1 MNTAS
6 TQNIVG
12 QSPLGELDVWRLF
25 EEFQEEAG
33 LSQQSREQ
41 IIATFRRVI
50 RAGLASIREAERTVP
65 FTQAVQASLEAR
77 KHRRPSTL
85 ADLRSFTGRMVRY
98 GKWKNT
104 PLRAI
109 SARQC
114 REMLGNVFGHSPH
127 VFRKAQAILHS
138 IFAYGRRQGWCDAN
152 PADAVER
159 PPLHEQRI
167 EILTPPQIKS
177 LLRACEAPEFI
188 TMAPSVKLM
197 LWCGIRPGEVQRLRW
212 KDIDTREGVVYIDP
226 SHSKTGGARAV
237 PLRGAAKM
245 LHKYP
250 PESIKAEGS
259 IAPQNWARLWRRV
272 RQRAGFRT
280 WQQDALRHTFA
291 SLHLKCFH
299 NPPQLQEEM
308 GHRDSRLLRTRY
320 LNMRNLST
328 SAAQRFFRER
338 KSLIPA
344 EVQNAMAPLAG

>member
-1 MNTAS
+1 MKH
-6 TQNIVG
+6 
-12 QSPLGELDVWRLF
+12 QSEQERIGPSALCELDVWRLF

-33 LSQQSREQ
+33 LTQKPRQEV
-41 IIATFRRVI
+41 IATFRRVI
-50 RAGLASIREAERTVP
+50 RAGIASVRESERTVP
-65 FTQAVQASLEAR
+65 FEQAVQASLEAR

-85 ADLRSFTGRMVRY
+85 ADLRSFTGRMIRY
-98 GKWKNT
+98 GKWRNA

-109 SARQC
+109 SAQQC
-114 REMLGNVFGHSPH
+114 REMLNKIFGHSPH

-152 PADAVER
+152 PAEAVER
-159 PPLHEQRI
+159 PPLTEQRI

-177 LLRACEAPEFI
+177 LLRACDAPEFS

-212 KDIDTREGVVYIDP
+212 KDIDPQEGVVYIDP
-226 SHSKTGGARAV
+226 RHSKTGGARAV
-237 PLRGAAKM
+237 PLRGAAKV
-245 LHKYP
+245 L
-250 PESIKAEGS
+250 SQTSAEEEAS

-272 RQRAGFRT
+272 RLRAGFRS

-328 SAAQRFFRER
+328 STAQRFFRGHTKRREQEPEL
-338 KSLIPA
+338 SLA
-344 EVQNAMAPLAG
+344 H

>member
-1 MNTAS
+1 MNTAP
-6 TQNIVG
+6 TQQQNG
-12 QSPLGELDVWRLF
+12 QSALQALDVWRLF

-33 LSQQSREQ
+33 LTQQPRREV
-41 IIATFRRVI
+41 IAAFRRVM
-50 RAGLASIREAERTVP
+50 RAGIASIRESERTVS
-65 FTQAVQASLEAR
+65 FAHAVQASLEAR

-85 ADLRSFTGRMVRY
+85 ADLRSYTGRMVRY
-98 GKWKNT
+98 ENWGES

-109 SARQC
+109 TAHQC
-114 REMLGNVFGHSPH
+114 RDMLAKLFGHSPH

-177 LLRACEAPEFI
+177 LLRACDAPEFT

-212 KDIDTREGVVYIDP
+212 KDIDPREGVVYIDP

-237 PLRGAAKM
+237 PLRGAAKV
-245 LHKYP
+245 LSLIL
-250 PESIKAEGS
+250 EQEDGR
-259 IAPQNWARLWRRV
+259 IAPTNWARLWRRV
-272 RQRAGFRT
+272 RLRAGLRT

-328 SAAQRFFRER
+328 SAAQRFFRGHGKQR
-338 KSLIPA
+338 
-344 EVQNAMAPLAG
+344 NRTCLAH

>member
-1 MNTAS
+1 MNTA
-6 TQNIVG
+6 TTPKQVG
-12 QSPLGELDVWRLF
+12 QSALCEWDIRRLF

-33 LSQQSREQ
+33 LNQQTRQEV
-41 IIATFRRVI
+41 IATFRRVM
-50 RAGLASIREAERTVP
+50 RAGIARIREAEHTVS
-65 FTQAVQASLEAR
+65 FAEAVQASLESR

-85 ADLRSFTGRMVRY
+85 ADLRSYTGRMVRHE
-98 GKWKNT
+98 KWGET

-109 SARQC
+109 NAQQC
-114 REMLGNVFGHSPH
+114 RDMLASSFGHSPH

-159 PPLHEQRI
+159 PPLQEQRI

-177 LLRACEAPEFI
+177 LLRACDAPEFTTI
-188 TMAPSVKLM
+188 APSVKLM
-197 LWCGIRPGEVQRLRW
+197 LWCGIRPGEVQRLCW
-212 KDIDTREGVVYIDP
+212 TDIDAHEGVVYVDP
-226 SHSKTGGARAV
+226 NHSKTGGARAV

-245 LHKYP
+245 LSHAPQK
-250 PESIKAEGS
+250 EDGS
-259 IAPQNWARLWRRV
+259 IAPTNWARLWRRV
-272 RQRAGFRT
+272 RLRAGFRT

-328 SAAQRFFRER
+328 SAAQRFFRGHR
-338 KSLIPA
+338 RTKQQQQPSLA
-344 EVQNAMAPLAG
+344 H

>member
-1 MNTAS
+1 MNTTAS
-6 TQNIVG
+6 QKPVG
-12 QSPLGELDVWRLF
+12 PSGLSGWDLRRLF

-33 LSQQSREQ
+33 LTQLTKNEL
-41 IIATFRRVI
+41 IVAFRRI
-50 RAGLASIREAERTVP
+50 LRAGVASIRESERTVS
-65 FTQAVQASLEAR
+65 FAQAVQASLEAR

-85 ADLRSFTGRMVRY
+85 ADLRSYTGRMVRHEHW
-98 GKWKNT
+98 GDM
-104 PLRAI
+104 PLRSITAH
-109 SARQC
+109 QC
-114 REMLGNVFGHSPH
+114 RDLLGKLFGHSPH

-159 PPLHEQRI
+159 PPLCEQRI

-177 LLRACEAPEFI
+177 LLRACDAPEFTPI
-188 TMAPSVKLM
+188 APSVKLM

-212 KDIDTREGVVYIDP
+212 KDIDPQEGVVYIDP
-226 SHSKTGGARAV
+226 RHSKTGGARAV

-245 LHKYP
+245 LSQVTEK
-250 PESIKAEGS
+250 EDSR
-259 IAPQNWARLWRRV
+259 IAPTNWARLWRRV
-272 RQRAGFRT
+272 RLRAGLRT

-291 SLHLKCFH
+291 SLHLKYFH

-328 SAAQRFFRER
+328 TTAQRFFRQQT
-338 KSLIPA
+338 KHGPCPSFA
-344 EVQNAMAPLAG
+344 H

>member
-1 MNTAS
+1 MNTAPTLKSDGRS
-6 TQNIVG
+6 T
-12 QSPLGELDVWRLF
+12 LDEWDLRRLF
-25 EEFQEEAG
+25 EEFLEEAE
-33 LSQQSREQ
+33 LTQQTRQEVITS
-41 IIATFRRVI
+41 FRRVM
-50 RAGLASIREAERTVP
+50 RAGIASIREAERTVP
-65 FTQAVQASLEAR
+65 FAQAVQASLEAR
-77 KHRRPSTL
+77 RHRRPSTL
-85 ADLRSFTGRMVRY
+85 ADLRSYTGRMVRY
-98 GKWKNT
+98 EKWGET

-109 SARQC
+109 TARQC
-114 REMLGNVFGHSPH
+114 RDMLAKTFGHSPH

-138 IFAYGRRQGWCDAN
+138 IFAYGRRHGWCDAN

-177 LLRACEAPEFI
+177 LLRACDAPEFT

-212 KDIDTREGVVYIDP
+212 KDIDPHEGVVYIDP

-237 PLRGAAKM
+237 PLRGAAKI
-245 LHKYP
+245 LSQL
-250 PESIKAEGS
+250 PEQEEGS
-259 IAPQNWARLWRRV
+259 IAPTNWARLWRRV
-272 RQRAGFRT
+272 RLRAGFRT

-320 LNMRNLST
+320 LNMRNLSA
-328 SAAQRFFRER
+328 SAAQRFFRGHGKQKR
-338 KSLIPA
+338 KPC
-344 EVQNAMAPLAG
+344 LAH

>member
-6 TQNIVG
+6 KHKKAKPAAL
-12 QSPLGELDVWRLF
+12 SEWDLRRLF
-25 EEFQEEAG
+25 EEFREEAG
-33 LSQQSREQ
+33 LTQLPREEL
-41 IIATFRRVI
+41 IASLRRVM
-50 RAGLASIREAERTVP
+50 RAGVARIRESENTVT
-65 FTQAVQASLEAR
+65 FEHAVQASLEAR
-77 KHRRPSTL
+77 RHRRPSTL
-85 ADLRSFTGRMVRY
+85 ADLRSYTGRMVRHEHW
-98 GKWKNT
+98 GSM

-109 SARQC
+109 SAVQC
-114 REMLGNVFGHSPH
+114 REMLKRLFGHSPH

-138 IFAYGRRQGWCDAN
+138 IFAYGRRQQWCDAN

-177 LLRACEAPEFI
+177 LMRACDAPEF
-188 TMAPSVKLM
+188 TRMAPSVKLM

-212 KDIDTREGVVYIDP
+212 KDIDAREGVVYIDP

-245 LHKYP
+245 LSAQP
-250 PESIKAEGS
+250 AEEEGR
-259 IAPQNWARLWRRV
+259 IAPTNWARLWRRV
-272 RQRAGFRT
+272 RLRAGLRT

-291 SLHLKCFH
+291 SLHLKYFH

-320 LNMRNLST
+320 LNMRNLSSST
-328 SAAQRFFRER
+328 AQRFFRGQSTSSHGSPPGG
-338 KSLIPA
+338 SLQAVSP
-344 EVQNAMAPLAG
+344 